1 MLTRRHYTQLAQA
14 IAQSLCG
21 YHRRGPL
28 WAAIYNTPPRNWD
41 TIVLLLDGDP
51 PVVDWGD
58 LILVDY
64 TDREG
69 WGPTITSL
77 VIRELALIA
86 DRNIP
91 Q

>member
-41 TIVLLLDGDP
+41 TIVLLVDIDIS
-51 PVVDWGD
+51 VSIDWGN

-64 TDREG
+64 GDRSE
-69 WGPTITSL
+69 WGPTITAL
-77 VIRELALIA
+77 VLRELNLIA
-86 DRNIP
+86 NRAM
-91 Q
+91 